1 MDIRT
6 IRDALV
12 ETSDLIALAVCRR
25 TAPKSDMLSQRELY
39 KLYDRNWINY
49 HIAHKNIIGVK
60 SGPARN
66 SAVLYSRLEIEAL
79 IKAEKIESSM
89 ING

>member
-1 MDIRT
+1 MDIRD
-6 IRDALV
+6 ICDALV
-12 ETSDLIALAVCRR
+12 ETADLIALAVCRR
-25 TAPKSDMLSQRELY
+25 TTPKSDMLSQRELY

-60 SGPARN
+60 SGSAKN
-66 SAVLYSRLEIEAL
+66 SSVLYSRLKIEAL
-79 IKAEKIESSM
+79 RKAEEIESSM